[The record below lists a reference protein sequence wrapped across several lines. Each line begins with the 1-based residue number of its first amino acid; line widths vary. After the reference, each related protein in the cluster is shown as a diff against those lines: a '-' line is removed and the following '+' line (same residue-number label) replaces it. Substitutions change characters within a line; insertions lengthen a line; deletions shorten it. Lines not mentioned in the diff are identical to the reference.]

1 MERENVIVP
10 QIVNDDV
17 ARIGE
22 SISST
27 YTDDVHHYQQQQIVD
42 CESGRENFPML
53 SINIQPMVVCE
64 TEPTRCPLERDT
76 HAHSGT
82 PFVCVYMQVIHI
94 QLCKR
99 WKHML
104 LLIVFGMQANST
116 RWHKR
121 QSTRAKQRQEYQQN
135 LKWENPL
142 EIKLEHSKFGKW
154 IRDFRVEARA
164 HVFSWPVNVES
175 FTVLFFHEFS
185 YIP

>member
-1 MERENVIVP
+1 MDVEARIESDRNCKFALQIVKRHTKSMERENVIVP

-99 WKHML
+99 
-104 LLIVFGMQANST
+104 
-116 RWHKR
+116 
-121 QSTRAKQRQEYQQN
+121 
-135 LKWENPL
+135 
-142 EIKLEHSKFGKW
+142 
-154 IRDFRVEARA
+154 
-164 HVFSWPVNVES
+164 
-175 FTVLFFHEFS
+175 
-185 YIP
+185 